1 MVIGD
6 IARFPADNWTM
17 RVRMVD
23 SQPGARSE
31 AHEWEFELPRIT
43 LRALLRS
50 RVAREVEAYNVKLP
64 EVFHGLVQPEESERI
79 LNGYRLQRARPLDAE
94 QQYQRAIRAFN
105 TNGFVV
111 LAGGRQIESLDEEID
126 LETATEVEFLKLVPL
141 IGG

>member
-1 MVIGD
+1 MSQMKKGTPTSSGIHSHGWRNCCTSRKCTMRTQHNASRQLTMVIGD

-50 RVAREVEAYNVKLP
+50 RVAREVEAYNVQLP

-79 LNGYRLQRARPLDAE
+79 LNG
-94 QQYQRAIRAFN
+94 
-105 TNGFVV
+105 
-111 LAGGRQIESLDEEID
+111 
-126 LETATEVEFLKLVPL
+126 
-141 IGG
+141 